1 MAQSMNDF
9 WWFRGCLADSLSFGS
24 VDQNSK
30 EYAGKMPKENTHF
43 GSQKVNMRW
52 VLNGPG
58 LLSQKYP

>member
-1 MAQSMNDF
+1 
-9 WWFRGCLADSLSFGS
+9 LFGS